1 MGFPTR
7 QMLGR
12 SFSQAPKDP
21 VSWRDRVCGVGAA
34 RAPGRAAP
42 YSSYRFS
49 NSRHRSRFAVR
60 HASVFT
66 FTQSR
71 DVSRLVGRHRAL
83 RRCPQGHPARPPPA
97 IAHCAVGRTTLRRM
111 HGPAFHPA
119 RFAAP
124 T

>member
-1 MGFPTR
+1 MGSRLLDESSAVFPKRPRTR
-7 QMLGR
+7 FRG
-12 SFSQAPKDP
+12 
-21 VSWRDRVCGVGAA
+21 DRVCGVGAA

-97 IAHCAVGRTTLRRM
+97 I
-111 HGPAFHPA
+111 
-119 RFAAP
+119 
-124 T
+124 